1 MAPAF
6 LQCDSHPGRLLT
18 EHLLDVRSRLAG
30 TDDWLELAAL
40 CHDVGKATEFFQRYL
55 YGASTPQELRRHAE
69 LGAFWLLE
77 ILQSADS
84 ANTARGSSVERALA
98 FAFVLRHHG
107 RLGDLLD
114 DLTLHPAT
122 PARISRQ
129 LAGMDAEGLRGWL
142 RECTT
147 ICPPAPAPTPE
158 TLTALRVRVMR
169 ELRATHDYGEAVAR
183 FQLALRSFGRLIE
196 ADRDSAAGL
205 SEHAAEPSKRLT
217 ADQLA
222 IYRASL
228 VSTANAAPDLLAV
241 RERVYQSSVLKAGTA
256 DASSGRLWS
265 LTVPTGAGKTL
276 AAMGWALHRR
286 ATRLNAG
293 MPCPTIIYA
302 LPFTAIIDQTASVLR
317 DVWQVSDADGSTLAV
332 HHHLAEM
339 GDLANRGEESLA
351 RQWVEA
357 WRADVVCTTFVQVV
371 NAMFHGTCADA
382 RRLHRLAGSILILD
396 EVQAFPAELWP
407 VLRRGLKSLS
417 ANLGTDI
424 LLVTATQPALF
435 TEQDRIE
442 IGPDDL
448 PAHGRDVL
456 DRYDVDIDVG
466 HPTTLKK
473 LAERIATEMVAQ
485 GRNTCLVIANTV
497 REALELYHRLYDT
510 RQAAA
515 YQLFHLSTNLRP
527 KDREG
532 ILGAIR
538 GCRGPHI
545 LVATQVVEAGVDLSF
560 ELVYRALAPL
570 DSVVQAAGRCNRH
583 GLGDQR
589 GVVHLVDLDGNSG
602 VAVYGRVHMAVA
614 RDLLTGAVSTRGMTV
629 VREPQMRELVTHY
642 FTELDGRISGDRAM
656 KVLEAV
662 RMLQFA
668 ALRGEGN
675 DPDRA
680 EKRVHLIEDQLDRVP
695 HFVETDESDGHL
707 WTQFSSALEIR
718 DLGLRRRRLR
728 SLRSEIGQRIVE
740 VPRKYAA
747 GVPDGR
753 TGLVHLPRAASPA
766 YYDIETG
773 WRRRS

>member
-1 MAPAF
+1 M
-6 LQCDSHPGRLLT
+6 
-18 EHLLDVRSRLAG
+18 
-30 TDDWLELAAL
+30 
-40 CHDVGKATEFFQRYL
+40 CHDVGKATEFFQQYL
-55 YGASTPQELRRHAE
+55 YGASTPQDLRRHAE
-69 LGAFWLLE
+69 LGAVWLLE
-77 ILQSADS
+77 ILHSSDS
-84 ANTARGSSVERALA
+84 ANAVRASPLERALA

-122 PARISRQ
+122 PERISRQ
-129 LAGMDAEGLRGWL
+129 LAGMDVEGLRQWL
-142 RECTT
+142 AECTT
-147 ICPPAPAPTPE
+147 LCARTPAPLLGTF
-158 TLTALRVRVMR
+158 TALRVQAMQ
-169 ELRATHDYGEAVAR
+169 ELRGVRDDGQAITR
-183 FQLALRSFGRLIE
+183 FQMALQSFGRLID

-205 SEHAAEPSKRLT
+205 PDNHAGGSARLT
-217 ADQLA
+217 VDNLA
-222 IYRASL
+222 TYRATL
-228 VSTANAAPDLLAV
+228 VSAASAAPNLLGV
-241 RERVYQSSVLKAGTA
+241 RERVYQSSVLKAEAA
-256 DASSGRLWS
+256 DTTSGRLWS

-276 AAMGWALHRR
+276 AAMGWALRRR
-286 ATRLNAG
+286 AARLNAG
-293 MPCPTIIYA
+293 MPCPPIIYA

-317 DVWQVSDADGSTLAV
+317 EVWQVNDVGDATLAV
-332 HHHLAEM
+332 HHHLA
-339 GDLANRGEESLA
+339 DTDHHIANGREESLA

-357 WRADVVCTTFVQVV
+357 WQADVVCTTFVQVV

-407 VLRRGLKSLS
+407 VLRGGLKSLS

-435 TEQDRIE
+435 TDQDRIE
-442 IGPDDL
+442 IGPGD
-448 PAHGRDVL
+448 PTANGRDLL
-456 DRYDVDIDVG
+456 DRYDVSIDIG
-466 HPTTLKK
+466 RRTTVEE
-473 LAERIATEMVAQ
+473 LAERVASDVVTQ
-485 GRNTCLVIANTV
+485 DRKTCLVIANTV
-497 REALELYHRLYDT
+497 REALELYRRLHDAKEAT
-510 RQAAA
+510 

-527 KDREG
+527 KDRER
-532 ILGAIR
+532 ILAAIR
-538 GCRGPHI
+538 RCRAPHI

-589 GVVHLVDLDGNSG
+589 GLVHLIDVDGNSG
-602 VAVYGRVHMAVA
+602 VAVYGQVHMALA
-614 RDLLTGAVSTRGMTV
+614 RDLLTWAVSAHGVTLL
-629 VREPQMRELVTHY
+629 REPQMRALVTRY
-642 FTELDGRISGDRAM
+642 FTELNARISGDRAA

-695 HFVETDESDGHL
+695 HFIEADQSDSHV
-707 WTQFSSALEIR
+707 WTQLVSALEIN

-728 SLRSEIGQRIVE
+728 SLRSQVGQRIVE
-740 VPRKYAA
+740 VPRKHAA
-747 GVPDGR
+747 GVPDER
-753 TGLVHLPRAASPA
+753 TGVVHLPRAASPA
-766 YYDIETG
+766 HYDIETG